1 MIIRVLLLSC
11 LAAIGYLG
19 FVRRHR
25 LPVHI
30 LLLFSILGVAAL
42 AVVFPD
48 ATNIVSQWVGV
59 GRGADLIAYLVQVSL
74 LFISLH
80 YYTKFIDQERQIA
93 ELVRQLAI
101 LRAEV
106 ESLQE
111 RLSSEDQR

>member
-1 MIIRVLLLSC
+1 MIIRVLLLC
-11 LAAIGYLG
+11 GLAAIGYLG
-19 FVRRHR
+19 FLRRHR

-30 LLLFSILGVAAL
+30 LLLFSLLGVAAL

-80 YYTKFIDQERQIA
+80 YYTKFVDQGRQIA
-93 ELVRQLAI
+93 ELVRQMAI

-106 ESLQE
+106 ESLRE
-111 RLSSEDQR
+111 HRSSEDQR